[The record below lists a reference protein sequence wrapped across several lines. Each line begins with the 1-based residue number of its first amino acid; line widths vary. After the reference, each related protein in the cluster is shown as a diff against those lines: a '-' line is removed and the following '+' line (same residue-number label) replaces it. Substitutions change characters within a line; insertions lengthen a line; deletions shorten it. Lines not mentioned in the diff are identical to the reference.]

1 MSSIGYFISAQS
13 VDISQIFRKTTLGS
27 QSFADANA
35 ALSKTQR
42 NALIMVDGKRS
53 VDAISRITAAMGGTV
68 GVFDELLALG
78 MIEANAEPAIAA
90 STMSGYVEQARGVDA
105 RAQLTPAQR
114 VDALEASRRYA
125 SKYVSDTLGVHG
137 DKMSLLL
144 ERSKSEG
151 EFLNHIESAQS
162 ILKSYKGTKAAA
174 DLRLY
179 VDMML
184 PVQR

>member
-1 MSSIGYFISAQS
+1 MSLIGYFISAQS
-13 VDISQIFRKTTLGS
+13 VDISQIFRKTTLGT

-78 MIEANAEPAIAA
+78 MIEANAPQATIVLAMAA
-90 STMSGYVEQARGVDA
+90 HTKQAGSIEA
-105 RAQLTPAQR
+105 FAQQTPAQR